1 MTLNDK
7 VPEGESKHFLHIGN
21 LMWDAH
27 AEFLPR
33 ERRGGATSEL
43 LPMLLP
49 SKTVCRETLGILVS
63 IGGAVA

>member
-1 MTLNDK
+1 
-7 VPEGESKHFLHIGN
+7 
-21 LMWDAH
+21 MWDAH

-33 ERRGGATSEL
+33 ERRRGAASEL